1 MSPTER
7 LHLVQKQLSVA
18 VKALK
23 DIRDNG
29 VSWTVAESALN
40 EIDRIKFVREGRTN
54 G

>member
-1 MSPTER
+1 MTPTER

-29 VSWTVAESALN
+29 VSWTVAQAAID
-40 EIDRIKFVREGRTN
+40 EIDRIKFTQEGRSD